1 MLEQSQDSRFQ
12 QLSRDW
18 LISATK
24 HKYSYHFTWLGR
36 PIIQFPQ
43 DILAMQEIIWQVKP
57 DLIIETGI
65 AHGGSLIFS
74 AAMLELNSSCG
85 GPPNAEV
92 LGIDVEIRPHNR
104 RAIEQHPLV
113 KRISMIEGSSV
124 APEVIELVQR
134 RAETADRVLVC
145 LDSNHTHDHVLNELE
160 VYAPLV
166 TVDSYCVVFDT
177 IVEQLPPE
185 VFEDR
190 SWGPGNSP
198 MTAVREFLDRNEDF
212 EVNNL
217 LDAKLAISVVNNGYL
232 KRIQ

>member
-1 MLEQSQDSRFQ
+1 MKSLWVALRFE
-12 QLSRDW
+12 L
-18 LISATK
+18 
-24 HKYSYHFTWLGR
+24 HVH
-36 PIIQFPQ
+36 
-43 DILAMQEIIWQVKP
+43 
-57 DLIIETGI
+57 IETGI

-74 AAMLELNSSCG
+74 AAMLELNSACG
-85 GPPNAEV
+85 GPATAEV
-92 LGIDVEIRPHNR
+92 LGIDIEIRPHNR
-104 RAIEQHPLV
+104 REIEQHPMV

-185 VFEDR
+185 VFGDR

-198 MTAVREFLDRNEDF
+198 KTAVREFLDRSEDF
-212 EVNNL
+212 EVDKV
-217 LDAKLAISVVNNGYL
+217 LDAKLAISAVNNGYL
-232 KRIQ
+232 KRVQ

>member
-1 MLEQSQDSRFQ
+1 
-12 QLSRDW
+12 
-18 LISATK
+18 
-24 HKYSYHFTWLGR
+24 
-36 PIIQFPQ
+36 
-43 DILAMQEIIWQVKP
+43 VKP

-92 LGIDVEIRPHNR
+92 LGIDIEIRPHNR